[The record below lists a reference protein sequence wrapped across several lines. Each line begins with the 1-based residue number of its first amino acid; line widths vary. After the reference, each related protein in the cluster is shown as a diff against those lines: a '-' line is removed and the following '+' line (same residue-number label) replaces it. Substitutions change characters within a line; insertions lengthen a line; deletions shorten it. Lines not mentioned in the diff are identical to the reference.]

1 VVVIVA
7 LAVFAIRLLGDGDE
21 AAEEPGVVTVTPEGG
36 EGAPVGTEGDPE
48 VEEPGEAPGEDPVEG
63 GEPDVPP
70 EEGDGEVAGEE
81 GDEGG
86 EVELPRKEVRV
97 EVLIEPMPPQPGQPY
112 RVQLAVANTLGV
124 TIEVRSYQLVKP
136 ELRPALGVDLDR
148 FLMDPI
154 SLASSR
160 TGPSMMS
167 GSSSPRELGSSSSR
181 PSSST
186 RCLKSPAA
194 TSRWPSPRSNTSG
207 FQSKFTTKV
216 RSHEK

>member
-154 SLASSR
+154 SLAPQQNR
-160 TGPSMMS
+160 TIDDEWELIAPGVGELEFQAFVLYEVFEEP
-167 GSSSPRELGSSSSR
+167 GSHFEVAVSEV
-181 PSSST
+181 
-186 RCLKSPAA
+186 
-194 TSRWPSPRSNTSG
+194 
-207 FQSKFTTKV
+207 QYV
-216 RSHEK
+216 RLSE